1 MFSAVHS
8 DRSGR
13 LVVAADYTAAES
25 DGASIRPIT
34 KALPLPAGTDVVH
47 LPGRPAI
54 GIDRTGRGR
63 ELGQGRFG
71 AAAIVPIGYLRTAL
85 PAYAD
90 DGVVPALQPR
100 AYAAVGADANGELV
114 VSALALSEP
123 DAGIA
128 DGRAAPDLG
137 ARITATQRDQPSSR
151 ILRQLA
157 RCAKDYRCRAAA
169 NAFLGR
175 HDCALPVAAPR
186 NEHPPD
192 VLVLHD
198 DADASPTEP
207 AAFRPTP
214 EEIADAASRHLERG
228 GTVVAFGRACE
239 GEPLLAVRVIEA
251 AIVRIR
257 ERTRLGTI
265 HLDTNGSAPVGLR
278 RLCDAGLDSV
288 AIRLASARA
297 ETYDA
302 VQRPE
307 GFRLVD
313 VRASIANAVAA
324 KVAIALRVLTLPGLT
339 DRPRELDALI
349 RLANDLP
356 AGSSLVLRD
365 LAADPPRALAL
376 APSAEAPLGMDG
388 LLDRLRTDAAHLEI
402 VAVARPLV
410 RL

>member
-13 LVVAADYTAAES
+13 LVVAADYAAALS
-25 DGASIRPIT
+25 DGASIGPLAR
-34 KALPLPAGTDVVH
+34 ALPLPAGTDVVQ

-54 GIDRTGRGR
+54 GLDRTGRAR

-71 AAAIVPIGYLRTAL
+71 VAAIVPIGYLRMGL
-85 PAYAD
+85 PACAD
-90 DGVVPALQPR
+90 DPVLPPLRPR
-100 AYAAVGADANGELV
+100 AYAAVGADSNGELV
-114 VSALALSEP
+114 VSALALEP
-123 DAGIA
+123 DAGLA
-128 DGRAAPDLG
+128 DGRSAPDLV

-151 ILRQLA
+151 VLRQLA

-169 NAFLGR
+169 NAFLGQN
-175 HDCALPVAAPR
+175 DCALPVAAPR
-186 NEHPPD
+186 NERPPE

-198 DADASPTEP
+198 DAEASPTEP

-214 EEIADAASRHLERG
+214 EEIADAASRHFEGG
-228 GTVVAFGRACE
+228 GTVVGFGRACE

-251 AIVRIR
+251 AIVKIR

-265 HLDTNGSAPVGLR
+265 HLDTNGSQPVALR

-302 VQRPE
+302 VHRPE
-307 GFRLVD
+307 GFRFAD

-324 KVAIALRVLTLPGLT
+324 KVAVALRVLTLPGLI
-339 DRPRELDALI
+339 DRKRELDALVD
-349 RLANDLP
+349 LAHDLP
-356 AGSSLVLRD
+356 EGSSLVLRD
-365 LAADPPRALAL
+365 LAADPPRALAI
-376 APSAEAPLGMDG
+376 APTAEPPLGMDR
-388 LLDRLRTDAAHLEI
+388 LLDRLRADAAHLEI